1 MKKILSL
8 IFALSIILS
17 SVFALTSFAA
27 DDEISKDGW
36 TIKATSQIQAIERA
50 IDGDIDTIWHSGY
63 TAEGGQVTAKDP
75 MPYTVTLTLPE
86 ETEVSGFRYY
96 PRLGGSVAGT
106 FYDIIV
112 YISEDGE
119 NYTEMGQVKFQY
131 NPAYSDREGGKTV
144 DFTANVKI
152 KSLKFDVIKGYS
164 DFGTM
169 AELSLLKKKD
179 SLSSADAKSVKLAKT
194 VIPATENGVETQNIA
209 KETGSAA
216 VGGAGADSGKVKDEI
231 TDKSGWTVS
240 ASSIAQ
246 KAENAIDGNIDTIWH
261 SGYKAEGS
269 TITEKDPMPYTFEL
283 TLPDVTE
290 ISGIRYYPRLGGST
304 AGVVKGMGIEISE
317 DGSTYTKLGDV
328 KLSYNPSFSDRE
340 VGRTIKFDSNVGV
353 KSVRLTI
360 TKGQQ
365 DFGTMSELS
374 LLKSDEKLK
383 AAEVTA
389 VKLTAT
395 EIDATTGIGG
405 ASASGKKEEA
415 KEETKPI
422 EAAKS
427 EYEEDEMTPGA
438 DWKVT
443 ASSAM
448 TKPELAID
456 GSLATFWHSAYVV
469 EDGKIVFHDMNPF
482 DYIITFPEE
491 TEVSGIRYYPRDESQ
506 SSAGI
511 FKIVSL
517 YVSDDGEN
525 FYPAVEDFTFSY
537 GGTTTKDQ
545 RRTPCELVMSRNVKA
560 KAIKLV
566 IVDSMSNY
574 AVASEI
580 RVLKPTLYKETVTVA
595 EMRDNYGDYKMLPI
609 DRSEVKV
616 EASSEQPY
624 PFENANDMHS
634 TAIKTIDRNEYSVW
648 HTQYRN
654 EDGSTEGFNKKV
666 MPAYLEYDLGKEYTL
681 SGFGFMPRG
690 QGFLSGHWVEFEIST
705 SADGENYDFVDSYV
719 LNPTQYKSFNFM
731 RIPFYEPITTR
742 YFRID
747 ILVTTNDGGSKA
759 SAHATCADVQFYES
773 EKDQLARLSGEKECY
788 TLHIGSKDI
797 RVTKGEEGRVK
808 TIDVEPFI
816 VEGTTMIPLRG
827 LFEEMGAEV
836 TWHGENKKITV
847 EAEGT
852 AIEFQIENNRVWVN
866 GIRYT
871 SPVAPRIEN
880 GRTFIPLRFV
890 SERLGYTVGW
900 DGATQTITIEK

>member
-1 MKKILSL
+1 MRKILSL
-8 IFALSIILS
+8 IFALSLILS
-17 SVFALTSFAA
+17 SVFALTSFAT
-27 DDEISKDGW
+27 DDEISKTGW
-36 TIKATSQIQAIERA
+36 NIKATSQIQAIENA
-50 IDGDIDTIWHSGY
+50 IDGNIDTIWHSGY
-63 TAEGGQVTAKDP
+63 TAEGGNVTAKDP

-86 ETEVSGFRYY
+86 ATEVSGFRYY

-144 DFTANVKI
+144 DFTSNVKI
-152 KSLKFDVIKGYS
+152 KALKFDVIKGYS

-169 AELSLLKKKD
+169 AELSLLSKKD
-179 SLSSADAKSVKLAKT
+179 NLKTEDVKTVKLAKN

-216 VGGAGADSGKVKDEI
+216 VGGAGADSGKVTDEI
-231 TDKSGWTVS
+231 DDKTGWTVY
-240 ASSIAQ
+240 ASSVAQ
-246 KAENAIDGNIDTIWH
+246 RAENAIDGKLDTIWH

-283 TLPDVTE
+283 TLPEITE
-290 ISGIRYYPRLGGST
+290 ISGIRYYPRLGGSV
-304 AGVVKGMGIEISE
+304 AGVVQEMKVEISA
-317 DGSTYTKLGDV
+317 DGTSFTELGAV
-328 KLSYNPSFSDRE
+328 SLLYNPSYSDRE
-340 VGRTIKFDSNVGV
+340 AGRTVKFDSNVKV
-353 KSVRLTI
+353 KAVRLVI
-360 TKGQQ
+360 TKGSS
-365 DFGTMSELS
+365 DFGTMAELA
-374 LLKSDEKLK
+374 LLKSDESLK
-383 AAEVTA
+383 AAEISG

-395 EIDATTGIGG
+395 EIDVNTGKSRG
-405 ASASGKKEEA
+405 ASGGEKEEV
-415 KEETKPI
+415 
-422 EAAKS
+422 KS
-427 EYEEDEMTPGA
+427 EIKVDASKAEYEEDEMMPEEGWTV
-438 DWKVT
+438 W

-448 TKPELAID
+448 TKPELAMD
-456 GSLATFWHSAYVV
+456 GDMKTFWHSAYVV
-469 EDGKIVFHDMNPF
+469 EGGKVVSQDMNPF

-511 FKIVSL
+511 FKLVSL
-517 YVSDDGEN
+517 YVSDDGEK

-545 RRTPCELVMSRNVKA
+545 RRTPCELVMSTNVKA
-560 KAIKLV
+560 KAIK
-566 IVDSMSNY
+566 IVVEDSMSNY

-580 RVLKPTLYKETVTVA
+580 RVLKPTLYRKTVSA
-595 EMRDNYGDYKMLPI
+595 SEIRDNYGDYKLLPI
-609 DRSEVKV
+609 DRSGISVT
-616 EASSEQPY
+616 ASSEQPY
-624 PFENANDMHS
+624 PFENSNDMHS
-634 TAIKTIDRNEYSVW
+634 TAIKVLDENEFSVW

-666 MPAYLEYDLGKEYTL
+666 MPAYLEFDLGKVYTL

-690 QGFLSGHWVEFEIST
+690 QGFLSGHWVEFEISA
-705 SADGENYDFVDSYV
+705 SEDGVNYDFVDSFV

-731 RIPFYEPITTR
+731 KIPFYKPLTTR

-747 ILVTTNDGGSKA
+747 ILVTTSDSGGKA
-759 SAHATCADVQFYES
+759 SAHATCSDIQFYES
-773 EKDQLARLSGEKECY
+773 ENVQKERLAGEKESY
-788 TLHIGSKDI
+788 KLQIGSKDI
-797 RVTKGEEGRVK
+797 NVSKGEEAYVK

-816 VEGTTMIPLRG
+816 VNGTTMIPLRG
-827 LFEEMGAEV
+827 LFEEMGATV
-836 TWHGENKKITV
+836 TWHPENKKITV

-852 AIEFQIENNRVWVN
+852 KIEFQIENNRVWVN

-871 SPVAPRIEN
+871 TTVAPRIEN

-890 SERLGYTVGW
+890 SERLGYTVLW
-900 DGATQTITIEK
+900 DGATQEITIEK